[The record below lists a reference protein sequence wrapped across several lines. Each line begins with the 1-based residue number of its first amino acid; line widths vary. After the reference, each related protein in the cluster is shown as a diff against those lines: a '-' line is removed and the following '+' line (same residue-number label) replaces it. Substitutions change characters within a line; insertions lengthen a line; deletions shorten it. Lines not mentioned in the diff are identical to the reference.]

1 MKKLLC
7 MLIPVLLL
15 GMTAF
20 AAPSDWAVA
29 EVEEAVLQGFVPAYF
44 NENWQANI
52 TRAEFAEIAV
62 HFLAAKLSYAEADFA
77 HYVNSQPYKVN
88 TYTNDTALFMIPRT
102 ESGTFTD
109 TDSPYVWIAA
119 NIGIVTGRGNG
130 IFDPDTGITR
140 QEAALMLLRTYAA
153 YSYSLSFDAQLTFA
167 DAAEI
172 APWASLGVR
181 FATKE
186 KVMQGTS
193 ETTFSPLASYTR
205 EQAVLTFLRLG
216 QNTEWMQN
224 PGFYRAYTPA
234 GTIEGL

>member
-1 MKKLLC
+1 MKKVLC
-7 MLIPVLLL
+7 ILISVLLL
-15 GMTAF
+15 GLPVS
-20 AAPSDWAVA
+20 AAPSDWAAA
-29 EVEEAVLQGFVPAYF
+29 EVGEAVSQGFVPAYF

-77 HYVNSQPYKVN
+77 NYVNSQPYKVN
-88 TYTNDTALFMIPRT
+88 TYTDDTALFMIPRT

-119 NIGIVTGRGNG
+119 NVGIVTGRGGG

-153 YSYSLSFDAQLTFA
+153 YSYSLSFDAQLSFA
-167 DAAEI
+167 DTASI

-181 FATKE
+181 FVTKE
-186 KVMQGTS
+186 NVMQGTS
-193 ETTFSPLASYTR
+193 ENTFSPLAPYTR
-205 EQAVLTFLRLG
+205 EQAVVTFLRLG
-216 QNTEWMQN
+216 KNTEWMQN
-224 PGFYRAYTPA
+224 PGFYRAYAPA
-234 GTIEGL
+234 GTTSGL